1 MIFKKSL
8 DAEIAEIFAA
18 GDTVASAKVTE
29 ILEKAADELDGL
41 ERAAKAAR
49 LKALDPVLGPDEAR
63 TAHMAMGE
71 AQFAVDRRC
80 AAIVKLRELE
90 TAREEAEADAKRRS
104 TYEEARQLRDVAATL
119 IKAKYPGIQ
128 RDLMEIIGKIAV
140 AYGAVSHVN
149 RDLPKGVEHLH
160 HAEAVAFDYLN
171 NSRERPIGYMPARIA
186 EMMIPDLGNWA
197 VPAWPP
203 NWNALSGRP
212 NDDQLA
218 GKLALHRDRGKGRK

>member
-71 AQFAVDRRC
+71 AQFAVDRRS
-80 AAIVKLRELE
+80 AAIVKLRELGLSYTFRDQDWLE
-90 TAREEAEADAKRRS
+90 RS
-104 TYEEARQLRDVAATL
+104 GLSSL
-119 IKAKYPGIQ
+119 
-128 RDLMEIIGKIAV
+128 
-140 AYGAVSHVN
+140 
-149 RDLPKGVEHLH
+149 
-160 HAEAVAFDYLN
+160 
-171 NSRERPIGYMPARIA
+171 
-186 EMMIPDLGNWA
+186 
-197 VPAWPP
+197 
-203 NWNALSGRP
+203 ALSVYGRNLITWSDYSGVDP
-212 NDDQLA
+212 ETNLWGQSL
-218 GKLALHRDRGKGRK
+218 GRGIDYFNNPQTRSLVINLTATR